1 MESLDEDTVA
11 LLTRRAYD
19 VAASTKGVKVYLNG
33 KRVPIKNFNDYVGLY
48 LKGLEDE
55 TGNPLKSISDQCG
68 PRWEVA
74 IAPSPDGF
82 QQVILLESLFTF
94 QLNDFFSPVVNLI
107 FLLDVF
113 RQLHCHHQG
122 RSSH

>member
-1 MESLDEDTVA
+1 MDVLDEDTVA

-19 VAASTKGVKVYLNG
+19 VAASTNGVKVYLNG
-33 KRVPIKNFNDYVGLY
+33 KKVPVKNFQDYVALY

-55 TGNPLKSISDQCG
+55 TGNALKCIYERCG

-82 QQVILLESLFTF
+82 QQVKPSSFYEWFEFLRNIF
-94 QLNDFFSPVVNLI
+94 QF
-107 FLLDVF
+107 
-113 RQLHCHHQG
+113 
-122 RSSH
+122 